1 MSSSAPVISV
11 VVPLFQ
17 EETRLH
23 RLLDELGSRLA
34 EIGEPYE
41 IVLIDDGSSDKTWEV
56 VEAAAAKN
64 PVIVGRRLSRNFGKE
79 AALCAGLE
87 VARGEATIVMDGDL
101 QHPPALI
108 PDMVKRWRDT
118 DCDVVEAVKTGH
130 KRDAAAGRF
139 FGRFFYWSMK
149 KFSGIDLKHASDFK
163 LITRRVL
170 DAWLRLGE
178 RGLFFRGMI
187 AWLGFR
193 REQIEFEVPGEH
205 ARKSRWSTRR
215 LFELGTTGITA
226 FSSAPLRAASLLGV
240 VFFLFAVILGAH
252 SLWMKFSGK
261 AVEGFTTVIILQLLI
276 GSMIAMLLG
285 VIGEYLARIYEEVKG
300 RPRFLI
306 ADETNAASR
315 SATTDESSAGESS
328 ADDASS

>member
-1 MSSSAPVISV
+1 MSSHVPQISV
-11 VVPLFQ
+11 VVPLYQ
-17 EETRLH
+17 EEARVDRL
-23 RLLDELGSRLA
+23 
-34 EIGEPYE
+34 IGEIQEHLDALGDTYE
-41 IVLIDDGSSDKTWEV
+41 IVLIDDGSSDNTWAR
-56 VEAAAAKN
+56 VEAAAARDAR
-64 PVIVGRRLSRNFGKE
+64 IAGRRLSRNFGKE

-87 VARGEATIVMDGDL
+87 VAGGEATIVMDGDL

-108 PDMVKRWRDT
+108 PTLIKRWRDT

-149 KFSGIDLKHASDFK
+149 RFSGIDLKHASDFK

-193 REQIEFEVPGEH
+193 REQIAFHVPKEH

-240 VFFLFAVILGAH
+240 VFFVFAIALGAH
-252 SLWMKFSGK
+252 SLWMKLSGR

-306 ADETNAASR
+306 AQETSAA
-315 SATTDESSAGESS
+315 GN
-328 ADDASS
+328 DDVAEPELS